1 MCPESRGPAA
11 LRKVGEGEGNCA
23 RHERDRGSLFAVL
36 RARSYRMGGNGFA
49 PAEETH
55 EVQTPVF
62 PTPERPGG
70 FFTIKFNF
78 I

>member
-11 LRKVGEGEGNCA
+11 LRKVGEGEDCA
-23 RHERDRGSLFAVL
+23 RHERDSGSLFAVL

-55 EVQTPVF
+55 GVQTPVF